1 MVTPPVLNYPFSTVP
16 VSPSSRLPV
25 FPSSRLNPSYPSFS
39 SIKVFFP
46 PIFLLFL
53 GDGALFFFH
62 QVFFPLIFP
71 EKPFAGEGLF
81 SLNFSGNSGQGQG
94 ARRAGCLPRRV

>member
-25 FPSSRLNPSYPSFS
+25 FPSSPVLPVFFFHQ
-39 SIKVFFP
+39 VFFP

-81 SLNFSGNSGQGQG
+81 SLNFSGNSGQGQVF
-94 ARRAGCLPRRV
+94 ARMLFDSK